1 MSKKAFII
9 LIITIILLL
18 MMVMLIVSNGERERE
33 SSFLLFIFQEAYN
46 FLTFF
51 LILGLESGLIV
62 NKRRTRA

>member
-1 MSKKAFII
+1 
-9 LIITIILLL
+9 